1 MFFSRAITQIIS
13 WEMEMDARD
22 KNNKFLPKIRNNDKF
37 TVLFKINLNFVIF
50 SGGTAGA
57 G

>member
-37 TVLFKINLNFVIF
+37 TVLFKMNLNFVIF